1 MSDLSLNPDDLAD
14 LRKSGPSKLS
24 PKQTVH
30 NWCHYCVQSR
40 ADADVENCTGYIV
53 YATGQPCPF
62 YPYRMADKRISV
74 KVFRKFCLEC
84 MGGSARMVEECEKE
98 NCPIYPYRFGKNPA
112 RAGVGSIDNMGIKRK
127 HPMEP
132 KKATHGV

>member
-1 MSDLSLNPDDLAD
+1 MKVEDL
-14 LRKSGPSKLS
+14 KSHCDEEVNFTELKKLS

-40 ADADVENCTGYIV
+40 ADIDVEKCTGYIV

-62 YPYRMADKRISV
+62 YEYRMGDKRISV

-84 MGGSARMVEECEKE
+84 MGGSARMVEECDKV
-98 NCPIYPYRFGKNPA
+98 NCPMYLYRFGKNPA
-112 RAGVGSIDNMGIKRK
+112 RKGTERYKVQGRGRNGKFEAKT
-127 HPMEP
+127 P
-132 KKATHGV
+132 AHGA

>member
-1 MSDLSLNPDDLAD
+1 MNDEIKVNL
-14 LRKSGPSKLS
+14 KKLP

-40 ADADVENCTGYIV
+40 VDKDVENCTGYLV

-62 YPYRMADKRISV
+62 YEYRMGDKRISV

-84 MGGSARMVEECEKE
+84 MGGSSCMVAECDKV
-98 NCPIYPYRFGKNPA
+98 NCPMHLYRFGKNPA
-112 RAGVGSIDNMGIKRK
+112 RSGVGGQWLKGNRTPNIEEKTPTHAM
-127 HPMEP
+127 
-132 KKATHGV
+132 ATGG